1 MQVLDLTILS
11 ILYDRCIVYVSNINT
26 CMHFKNGK
34 YKYVESRYSKNIY
47 NGTQHLNSFNS
58 LLYLY
63 GCSLQNREYK
73 NIYNLHW
80 MCMCVEE
87 SKHS

>member
-1 MQVLDLTILS
+1 ME
-11 ILYDRCIVYVSNINT
+11 NINT
-26 CMHFKNGK
+26 LKVGTVK
-34 YKYVESRYSKNIY
+34 IY

-73 NIYNLHW
+73 NINNNLHY